1 MEFKRIITLRQN
13 IGPSDAKFISSCKE
27 AKAYGVLVKK
37 ILKEDS
43 YIVYSNQESYGDI
56 IEAGSVVEVT
66 IDARKADSF
75 FIKLILTYG
84 TAEDLMIEKQR
95 IAFENLNTSNKEML
109 EEIKEL
115 RRCVSELLKV
125 EKDTNNDINHIRYK
139 I

>member
-1 MEFKRIITLRQN
+1 
-13 IGPSDAKFISSCKE
+13 
-27 AKAYGVLVKK
+27 
-37 ILKEDS
+37 
-43 YIVYSNQESYGDI
+43 
-56 IEAGSVVEVT
+56 
-66 IDARKADSF
+66 
-75 FIKLILTYG
+75 
-84 TAEDLMIEKQR
+84 MIEKQR